1 MPNAW
6 LAWPIAHKLVMDS
19 DWKQP
24 LAADQWMS
32 MCMRRGH
39 VYRATKPCTQP
50 PASNT
55 DQGGS
60 MKNPHAIR
68 QSHLLV
74 AAALSIALG
83 ACAQHEARP
92 VHTSTSTTSSTRTAH
107 TAKIKST
114 PAKAIP
120 APKPVAAP
128 DTNLIDAPT
137 GIADCDDYLA
147 HFKACHAV
155 LGTKFNDI
163 DAQLTIARATV
174 LDTAR
179 DKGMDAAK
187 DKCAV
192 LVKQR
197 DAALMGRTC
206 K

>member
-1 MPNAW
+1 M
-6 LAWPIAHKLVMDS
+6 
-19 DWKQP
+19 Q
-24 LAADQWMS
+24 
-32 MCMRRGH
+32 
-39 VYRATKPCTQP
+39 
-50 PASNT
+50 
-55 DQGGS
+55 
-60 MKNPHAIR
+60 NPYAIH

-92 VHTSTSTTSSTRTAH
+92 MHTSASTTSSTSSNTRTAH
-107 TAKIKST
+107 TAKSKPT
-114 PAKAIP
+114 PARAAL
-120 APKPVAAP
+120 APKAASKP

-137 GIADCDDYLA
+137 GIADCDDLLA
-147 HFKACHAV
+147 NFKACHAV

-163 DAQLTIARATV
+163 DVQLTIVRASI

-187 DKCAV
+187 AKCAV

>member
-1 MPNAW
+1 
-6 LAWPIAHKLVMDS
+6 
-19 DWKQP
+19 
-24 LAADQWMS
+24 
-32 MCMRRGH
+32 
-39 VYRATKPCTQP
+39 
-50 PASNT
+50 
-55 DQGGS
+55 
-60 MKNPHAIR
+60 MKNPYAIR

-92 VHTSTSTTSSTRTAH
+92 VHTSSSTTNSAKPAH
-107 TAKIKST
+107 TAKSKPT
-114 PAKAIP
+114 PAKAAP
-120 APKPVAAP
+120 APKAAAGP

-163 DAQLTIARATV
+163 DAQLTIARASI
-174 LDTAR
+174 LDTGR

-187 DKCAV
+187 AKCAV